1 MTTFLLN
8 HASLHQQALSQ
19 SPVNTLLDIKAE
31 ETRVVHF
38 DIIQEESTRR
48 GADPHGRATLGCP
61 IRTPT
66 VVPHPDPHCGA
77 PSGPPLWCPIRT
89 PTVVPHPDPHGR
101 ATQWC
106 PVRRDQSF
114 TLR

>member
-61 IRTPT
+61 IRTPN
-66 VVPHPDPHCGA
+66 VVPN
-77 PSGPPLWCPIRT
+77 
-89 PTVVPHPDPHGR
+89 PDPHGR
-101 ATQWC
+101 ATLWC
-106 PVRRDQSF
+106 PTRTPTAGHPCGAPSGGTRG
-114 TLR
+114 LRYDDIKV